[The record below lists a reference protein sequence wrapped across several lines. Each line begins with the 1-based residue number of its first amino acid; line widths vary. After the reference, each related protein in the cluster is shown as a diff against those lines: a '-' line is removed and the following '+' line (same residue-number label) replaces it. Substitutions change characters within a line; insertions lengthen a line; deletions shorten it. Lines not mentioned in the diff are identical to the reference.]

1 MGLLNMLLVLFIGL
15 KLTDN
20 IDWSWWLV
28 LSPMILNILSVV
40 ALYSIDKIWKKVDP
54 VGYQKMKV
62 KYMVGDE

>member
-1 MGLLNMLLVLFIGL
+1 L